1 MKKLLILGS
10 GTGGTIVANAMRAKL
25 KTSEWD
31 ITIIDKHTDHIYQP
45 GLLFLP
51 FALYGYKDE
60 TAVRKDKRKFIPAG
74 VNFTAAEIKK
84 VDHKKKVVETNAGK
98 FEYDLLVIALGC
110 DVHPEEIEGMVDSL
124 GSGVNMF
131 YTLESSMRL
140 QKDLAKMEKGRLIMN
155 IAELPFKCPVAP
167 LEFVYLADYYFT
179 LKGIRDKVEIALVTP
194 MEGAFSKPIASGILG
209 ETMRRKNIKVIPKF
223 TIASVDNKKKKI
235 TSYEKHEEPFDL
247 LVSIPP
253 NRGADMLDDSG
264 LGNGAG
270 YADVD
275 PHTLKSK
282 KADFIYALGDVTDVK
297 TSKAGSV
304 THFMADVVIENLMRE
319 INGKEPVGD
328 FDGHSNCFIESG
340 FKKGFLID
348 FNYTVE
354 PLPGKFPVPGIGP
367 FSLLKDTRINHLGK
381 MAFRNLYWTKLLRH
395 KPLAPFGLVG
405 NKMTMTGKD
414 ASLLKKP

>member
-10 GTGGTIVANAMRAKL
+10 GTGGTIVANGMRGKL
-25 KTSEWD
+25 KSSEWE
-31 ITIIDKHTDHIYQP
+31 ITIIDKNLDHIYQP

-60 TAVRKDKRKFIPAG
+60 TAVRKDKKKFIPSG
-74 VNFTAAEIKK
+74 VNFIQAEINR
-84 VDHKKKVVETNAGK
+84 VDHKNKIVESNAGK
-98 FEYDLLVIALGC
+98 HSYDYLVIALGC
-110 DVHPEEIEGMVDSL
+110 DVHPEEIEGMVDAF

-131 YTLESSMRL
+131 YTLESAMQL

-167 LEFVYLADYYFT
+167 LEFVFLADYYFT
-179 LKGIRDKVEIALVTP
+179 LRGIRDKIEIALATP

-209 ETMRRKNIKVIPKF
+209 ETMKQKNIKVIPKF
-223 TIASVDNKKKKI
+223 SIASVDNKKKII
-235 TSYEKHEEPFDL
+235 TSYEKHEETFDL

-253 NRGADMLDDSG
+253 NRGSDMLDDSG

-275 PHTLKSK
+275 PHSLKSR

-304 THFMADVVIENLMRE
+304 THFMADVVIDNLMRE

-340 FKKGFLID
+340 FKKSFLID
-348 FNYTVE
+348 FNYNVE
-354 PLPGKFPVPGIGP
+354 PLPGKFPLPAAGP
-367 FSLLKDTRINHLGK
+367 FSLLKETKLNHLGK
-381 MAFRNLYWTKLLRH
+381 MAFRSLYWTRLVKH
-395 KPLAPFGLVG
+395 KPLAPFGLVT
-405 NKMTMTGKD
+405 NKMTLRGKNV
-414 ASLLKKP
+414 SLLKK

>member
-10 GTGGTIVANAMRAKL
+10 GTGGTIVANGMRGKL
-25 KTSEWD
+25 KSSEWE
-31 ITIIDKHTDHIYQP
+31 ITIIDKNLDHIYQP

-60 TAVRKDKRKFIPAG
+60 TAVRKDKKKFIPSG
-74 VNFTAAEIKK
+74 VNFIQAEINR
-84 VDHKKKVVETNAGK
+84 VDHKNKIVESNAGK
-98 FEYDLLVIALGC
+98 HSYDYLVIALGC
-110 DVHPEEIEGMVDSL
+110 DVHPEEIEGMVDAF

-131 YTLESSMRL
+131 YTLDSAMQL

-167 LEFVYLADYYFT
+167 LEFVFLADYYFT
-179 LKGIRDKVEIALVTP
+179 LRGIRDKIEIALATP

-209 ETMRRKNIKVIPKF
+209 ETMKQKNIKVIPKF
-223 TIASVDNKKKKI
+223 SIASVDNKKKII
-235 TSYEKHEEPFDL
+235 TSYEKHEETFDL

-253 NRGADMLDDSG
+253 NRGSDMLDDSG

-275 PHTLKSK
+275 PHSLKSK

-304 THFMADVVIENLMRE
+304 THFMADVVIDNLMRE

-340 FKKGFLID
+340 FKKSFLID
-348 FNYTVE
+348 FNYNVE
-354 PLPGKFPVPGIGP
+354 PLPGKFPLPAAGP
-367 FSLLKDTRINHLGK
+367 FSLLKETKLNHLGK
-381 MAFRNLYWTKLLRH
+381 MAFRSLYWTRLVKH
-395 KPLAPFGLVG
+395 KPLAPFGLVT
-405 NKMTMTGKD
+405 NKMTLRGKNV
-414 ASLLKKP
+414 SLLKK